1 MNRDDLAR
9 HEADRSFIR
18 RSVDDL
24 DREREAGDLTDAD
37 YAELRA
43 KYDRRLV
50 VLDGQID
57 TGLGTLTPRKRRSPI
72 VTVARIVAVAALAVL
87 AGVAVS
93 RTAGQRLPSDTVT
106 GGNTRDANQL
116 LVEARSALGTNR
128 PAALL
133 RFRQVLE
140 TQPDNAEARSYATWI
155 ERLDARAKVEAG
167 ALSAIEAKPT
177 FERLDA
183 EFDRAASAQPGY
195 ADPHCFQAVLRLRDL
210 DDAVRA
216 KLAYDACLGSNPN
229 QLVASLVTKV
239 GPDVDTALA
248 TNPDPVIS
256 GLAKARM
263 TRDAQSIRDAIVLY
277 DKVAAIDPANI
288 EARTWS
294 AWLLARGIV
303 TAQQAKQISDDL
315 AKDRL
320 AKVEASLDAVLAEA
334 PTAPDAACAKA
345 VLALNRQDPAAAAS
359 WLALCRNGS
368 GSADIKDAALR
379 LAGT

>member
-18 RSVDDL
+18 RSLDDL

-37 YAELRA
+37 YAELRS
-43 KYDRRLV
+43 KYDGRLA
-50 VLDGQID
+50 VLDGKID
-57 TGLGTLTPRKRRSPI
+57 TGLAALTPRKRRSLI
-72 VTVARIVAVAALAVL
+72 ATALRIAAVAGLAIL

-93 RTAGQRLPSDTVT
+93 RAAGQRLPSDTVT

-133 RFRQVLE
+133 KFRQVLE

-155 ERLDARAKVEAG
+155 ERLDARATVEAG
-167 ALSAIEAKPT
+167 ALSPAEAKPT
-177 FERLDA
+177 FDRLDA

-210 DDAVRA
+210 ADAVRA
-216 KLAYDACLGSNPN
+216 KSAYDACLGSNPN

-239 GPDVDTALA
+239 GPDIDTALA
-248 TNPDPVIS
+248 ANADPVIS
-256 GLAKARM
+256 GLAKARIA
-263 TRDAQSIRDAIVLY
+263 RDAKSIRDAIVLY
-277 DKVAAIDPANI
+277 DKVTAIDPANV

-294 AWLLARGIV
+294 AWLLANGIV

-315 AKDRL
+315 ANDRL
-320 AKVEASLDAVLAEA
+320 AKVEASLDAVLLDA
-334 PTAPDAACAKA
+334 PTAADAACAKA
-345 VLALNRQDPAAAAS
+345 VLALNRQDPAAATAS
-359 WLALCRNGS
+359 LAICRKGS
-368 GSADIKDAALR
+368 GSADIRDAALR